1 MSRWRSRK
9 SNLAAMMRVPG
20 LISAGEPA
28 DWGPL
33 HLVQLREIASALG
46 VPPAE
51 LLG

>member
-1 MSRWRSRK
+1 
-9 SNLAAMMRVPG
+9 VPG

-28 DWGPL
+28 DWEAGSDQESNL